1 MTAALRRVLR
11 AAAWGTVMWAA
22 FPAVALAQA
31 WMGSPAPRLG
41 SWEASGGVT
50 WSGGY
55 NLGRRAAELTR
66 NIGTGTGAFD
76 QFTTTSKVTPAIGGQ
91 GRLGFYVSRT
101 VVLEVGVEYL
111 QPKFSSRL
119 ADDTE
124 DAPDVTATE
133 TMSRYVVD
141 GSLVIHLISLA
152 FAGGQGV
159 PFVSGGGGYLR
170 ELHDGNG
177 LIETGSEYHAG
188 AGLKLW
194 FGPGA
199 RRLGV
204 RADVNLTMRK
214 GAFDFK
220 EARRTVPTA
229 GLSLAYLF

>member
-1 MTAALRRVLR
+1 MTATVGRVLR
-11 AAAWGTVMWAA
+11 AAAWGAVICVA
-22 FPAVALAQA
+22 FPASAFAQV
-31 WMGSPAPRLG
+31 WIGSPTPRLG
-41 SWEASGGVT
+41 SMEVSGGVT

-55 NLGRRAAELTR
+55 NLGSRSAELTR
-66 NIGTGTGAFD
+66 NIGTGTGPFE
-76 QFTTTSKVTPAIGGQ
+76 QFTTTSRVTPAAGGQ
-91 GRLGFYVSRT
+91 GRLAFYVSRSAA
-101 VVLEVGVEYL
+101 LEVGVQYL
-111 QPKFSSRL
+111 RPKFSSRL
-119 ADDTE
+119 TNDTE

-141 GSLVIHLISLA
+141 GSMVFHLTALA
-152 FAGGQGV
+152 FAGGKGM

-188 AGLKLW
+188 AGVKLW

-199 RRLGV
+199 RRLGM
-204 RADVNLTMRK
+204 RADVGLTSRK